1 MKIAIAGAG
10 LTGAYLYRLLRD
22 QGHEIDVF
30 DRDPGTRCG
39 ISPCA
44 WGTSKGFAELVK
56 AAGLDP
62 GKYLLRH
69 SHYVVMDELKIGAD
83 LSTFN
88 KPELIKDLLQGAD
101 VQYSPFDVTQYERVI
116 DATGISRAFLPAIPD
131 DIISPCWQWRI
142 RADGRL
148 ENRIKL
154 GKIGYAWCF
163 PLEKDEFHIGCG
175 SLISDPRKIMQEL
188 GWLGKEERRNI
199 VCACTGKIR
208 LTGPQYSLPYVIAE
222 GVWGVGEAVGCVAPL
237 AGDGVIPGMRSAQI
251 LLQRW
256 DDPLGYTEAIQR
268 EFSWMK
274 PERKV
279 IDQLRR
285 SGPLGIK
292 EAWVLRRNSKRMGMR
307 VGLPDAERLL
317 KNLR

>member
-1 MKIAIAGAG
+1 LKIAIAGAG

-30 DRDPGTRCG
+30 DKDPGTRCG

-44 WGTSKGFAELVK
+44 WGTSRGFVELVK
-56 AAGLDP
+56 AAGLEP
-62 GKYLLRH
+62 GKYFLRH
-69 SHYVVMDELKIGAD
+69 SHYVVMDELKIKAD

-88 KPELIKDLLQGAD
+88 KPELIKDLLRGAD
-101 VQYSPFDVTQYERVI
+101 VQYSPFDVTQYGRVI

-131 DIISPCWQWRI
+131 DIILPCWQGRI

-163 PLEKDEFHIGCG
+163 PLGQDEFHIGCG

-188 GWLGKEERRNI
+188 GWLGKEEGRNI
-199 VCACTGKIR
+199 ICACAGKIR
-208 LTGPQYSLPYVIAE
+208 LTGPQYSLPYVIA
-222 GVWGVGEAVGCVAPL
+222 GRVWGVGEAVGCVAPL
-237 AGDGVIPGMRSAQI
+237 AGDGIVPGLRSVQI
-251 LLQRW
+251 LLKRW

-268 EFSWMK
+268 EFRWMK
-274 PERKV
+274 PERQV

-307 VGLPDAERLL
+307 VGFSEAERLL